1 MIENLIDGLII
12 LGGIGEVLVLRDYDI
27 EEMVRFIR

>member
-27 EEMVRFIR
+27 EEMVRFMR

>member
-12 LGGIGEVLVLRDYDI
+12 LVGIGEVLVLRDYDI